1 MGLLKNCLGRLMT
14 KDEQIEG
21 WVAGHEECRI
31 CGYTGVFVA
40 PAECDLDNM
49 ECANCGNMTCEM
61 IGD

>member
-1 MGLLKNCLGRLMT
+1 MI

-21 WVAGHEECRI
+21 WIVGYDECCI

-40 PAECDLDNM
+40 PAICDLDNM

-61 IGD
+61 IGDEHGRHCM